1 MKTVD
6 YTQPIV
12 CDQNGVWLRLVDG
25 PDKNNGY
32 LCEPVD
38 GAWPDGCTSHL
49 YCRTS
54 GEVPIFDFTV
64 RNATPAECAAHY
76 AKLAGG
82 EFVPGAVAEPKPED
96 DPLWPVAQEAWA
108 RICQEAWARIC
119 DASGDEGWADKIR
132 RGALTDSDRLAIT
145 ELLAIIKEQRAKPD
159 PTETGAQE
167 LLARAHEEKGELAT
181 ASSIRAGN
189 WRIAVQAML
198 RAMRSMA

>member
-1 MKTVD
+1 MTVD

-25 PDKNNGY
+25 PDKNNSY

-64 RNATPAECAAHY
+64 RNATPAECAEHY

-82 EFVPGAVAEPKPED
+82 QFVPGAVAKPED
-96 DPLWPVAQEAWA
+96 YPLWPVAVEAWA
-108 RICQEAWARIC
+108 RVLDAR
-119 DASGDEGWADKIR
+119 AFRRHAGQVR
-132 RGALTDSDRLAIT
+132 RGKPSNDDRKATT
-145 ELLAIIKEQRAKPD
+145 ELLAIIKEQRAKPEV
-159 PTETGAQE
+159 TEADARE
-167 LLARAHEEKGELAT
+167 LLARAHDEIGYPAIAADIRKGKLST
-181 ASSIRAGN
+181 K
-189 WRIAVQAML
+189 VQAMH